1 MIWFV
6 TVRLT
11 FITIH
16 TIFWTSS
23 DMFENCNN
31 SYHNIVLRGC
41 VRNLVQKFKF
51 TKVGTVIFRFGE
63 RRFLSRHLLEI
74 VMTDSN
80 IYYIPSLLIRY
91 LFFVTIVLGL
101 LTSFVE
107 WFQTKALVISTDQKI
122 TSKEVLIIKPRI
134 SFCLLQ
140 QNAIVESNKRSTVC
154 SFYWLHRKKHDWYFS
169 SKYENWRN
177 SLLKRI
183 TMHESIVPLQS
194 LKVIFIALF
203 VNPKSLK

>member
-107 WFQTKALVISTDQKI
+107 WFQTKALVMSTDQKI
-122 TSKEVLIIKPRI
+122 TSKEEVIIKPSI
-134 SFCLLQ
+134 SFCLR
-140 QNAIVESNKRSTVC
+140 V
-154 SFYWLHRKKHDWYFS
+154 FH
-169 SKYENWRN
+169 
-177 SLLKRI
+177 
-183 TMHESIVPLQS
+183 M
-194 LKVIFIALF
+194 FIAVACDYWMEQKINCVLIWLVTYMGKNTIDVVF
-203 VNPKSLK
+203 LQIMKTREIVC